1 MTILA
6 VSGGGLVAILILVAV
21 VIVFLLYATRRERDV
36 VDHHP
41 LGSSRADEDAAP
53 GAQDERGYA
62 AARDPESPE
71 ERFPGGAGTR

>member
-1 MTILA
+1 MTPIAL
-6 VSGGGLVAILILVAV
+6 SGAGLVALLIVAAV
-21 VIVFLLYATRRERDV
+21 VLVLLLYVTRRERDV

-62 AARDPESPE
+62 AARDRDSPE

>member
-1 MTILA
+1 MCSSDL
-6 VSGGGLVAILILVAV
+6 
-21 VIVFLLYATRRERDV
+21 V

-41 LGSSRADEDAAP
+41 LGASRADEDAAP

-62 AARDPESPE
+62 AARDRGSPE